1 MGVGITR
8 ALQLR
13 LGIVHSIGERVR
25 VLEWLFETLKIV
37 LGLKYNDKTDFF
49 FKWPIWH
56 RDRRPEYGID
66 HRHSLRLNPPLLD
79 RGIRQ
84 FADGRNVKV
93 FSGLSGSRREV
104 EGRQGAIRRREVQ
117 SRSQDLQTSCN
128 V

>member
-49 FKWPIWH
+49 F
-56 RDRRPEYGID
+56 
-66 HRHSLRLNPPLLD
+66 
-79 RGIRQ
+79 
-84 FADGRNVKV
+84 
-93 FSGLSGSRREV
+93 
-104 EGRQGAIRRREVQ
+104 
-117 SRSQDLQTSCN
+117 
-128 V
+128 